1 MRKSIYLIFFTTV
14 CLMSTGSPAAADLKA
29 GFFDIA
35 WGTDLS
41 QLDGFRK
48 IAENVNIAYF
58 VSDQRAYQIAD
69 IIIADVVYGSF
80 ENQFFAVYI
89 NIEAI
94 DVFAQLKRYIN
105 NKYGQPKIKIS
116 KMPESDQQTV
126 YQWNYAQTKIKL
138 KIYENRD
145 SMKMAFYY
153 TPLSA
158 QVNEAQL
165 EAFQETYKKP
175 IFPLDKTQMQQA
187 EQLRDLMQ
195 F

>member
-1 MRKSIYLIFFTTV
+1 MRKPVCLIFITAVF
-14 CLMSTGSPAAADLKA
+14 LMNTGNSAAADLKD

-35 WGTDLS
+35 WKTNLS
-41 QLDGFRK
+41 QLEGFRK
-48 IAENVNIAYF
+48 ISEDLNVAYF
-58 VSDQRAYQIAD
+58 VSDQRTYKIAD
-69 IIIADVVYGSF
+69 IKISDVVYGSY

-94 DVFAQLKRYIN
+94 DVFAQLRRYIN
-105 NKYGQPKIKIS
+105 RKYGLPKIKIT
-116 KMPESDQQTV
+116 KMQEADQQTD
-126 YQWNYAQTKIKL
+126 YQWSYEKTKIKL

-145 SMKMAFYY
+145 NMKLAFYY

-158 QVNEAQL
+158 QVNEAQMD
-165 EAFQETYKKP
+165 AFQETHKRP

>member
-1 MRKSIYLIFFTTV
+1 MRKPVCLIFITAVF
-14 CLMSTGSPAAADLKA
+14 LMNTGNSAAADLKD

-35 WGTDLS
+35 WRTNLS
-41 QLDGFRK
+41 QLEEFRK
-48 IAENVNIAYF
+48 ISENLNVAYF
-58 VSDQRAYQIAD
+58 VSDQRIYKIAD
-69 IIIADVVYGSF
+69 IKISDVVYGSY

-94 DVFAQLKRYIN
+94 DVFAQLRRYIN
-105 NKYGQPKIKIS
+105 RKYGLPKIKIT
-116 KMPESDQQTV
+116 KMQEADQQTD
-126 YQWNYAQTKIKL
+126 YQWSYEKTKIKL

-145 SMKMAFYY
+145 NMKLAFYY

-158 QVNEAQL
+158 QVNEAQMD
-165 EAFQETYKKP
+165 AFQETHKRP

>member
-1 MRKSIYLIFFTTV
+1 MRKSVYLIFITAVF
-14 CLMSTGSPAAADLKA
+14 LMNTGNSAAADLKD

-35 WGTDLS
+35 WTTNLS
-41 QLDGFRK
+41 QLEGFRK
-48 IAENVNIAYF
+48 ISENLNVAYF
-58 VSDQRAYQIAD
+58 VSDQRTYKIAD
-69 IIIADVVYGSF
+69 IKISDVVYGSY

-94 DVFAQLKRYIN
+94 DVFAQLRRYIN
-105 NKYGQPKIKIS
+105 RKYGLPKIKIT
-116 KMPESDQQTV
+116 KMQEADQQTD
-126 YQWNYAQTKIKL
+126 YQWSYEKTKIKL

-145 SMKMAFYY
+145 NMKLAFYY

-158 QVNEAQL
+158 QVNEAQMD
-165 EAFQETYKKP
+165 AFQETHKKP

>member
-1 MRKSIYLIFFTTV
+1 MRKPVCLIFITAVF
-14 CLMSTGSPAAADLKA
+14 LMNTGNSAAADLKD

-35 WGTDLS
+35 WRTNLS
-41 QLDGFRK
+41 QLEEFRK
-48 IAENVNIAYF
+48 ISENLNVAYF
-58 VSDQRAYQIAD
+58 VSDQRIYKIAD
-69 IIIADVVYGSF
+69 IKISDVVYGSY

-94 DVFAQLKRYIN
+94 DVFAQLRRYIN
-105 NKYGQPKIKIS
+105 RKYGLPKIKIT
-116 KMPESDQQTV
+116 KMQEADQQTD
-126 YQWNYAQTKIKL
+126 YQWSYEKTKIKL

-145 SMKMAFYY
+145 NMKLAFYY

-158 QVNEAQL
+158 QVNEAQMD
-165 EAFQETYKKP
+165 AFQETHKKP

>member
-1 MRKSIYLIFFTTV
+1 MRKSIYLIFLTAVF
-14 CLMSTGSPAAADLKA
+14 LMSTGNLAAADLKA
-29 GFFDIA
+29 GFFDIP

-41 QLDGFRK
+41 RLDGFSK
-48 IAENVNIAYF
+48 ISENMNIDYF
-58 VSDQRAYQIAD
+58 VSHQRAYQIAD
-69 IIIADVVYGSF
+69 IRIADVVYGSF
-80 ENQFFAVYI
+80 ESQFFAVYI

-105 NKYGQPKIKIS
+105 NKYGQPKIKTS
-116 KMPESDQQTV
+116 KIQESDQQTV

-145 SMKMAFYY
+145 NMKMAFYY

-165 EAFQETYKKP
+165 EAFQDTYKKP

>member
-1 MRKSIYLIFFTTV
+1 MRKPVCLIFITAVF
-14 CLMSTGSPAAADLKA
+14 LMNTGNSAAADLKD

-35 WGTDLS
+35 WKTNLS
-41 QLDGFRK
+41 QLEGFRK
-48 IAENVNIAYF
+48 ISENLNVAYF
-58 VSDQRAYQIAD
+58 VSDQRTYKIAD
-69 IIIADVVYGSF
+69 IKISDVVYGSY

-94 DVFAQLKRYIN
+94 DIFAQLRRYIN
-105 NKYGQPKIKIS
+105 RKYGLPKIKIT
-116 KMPESDQQTV
+116 KMQEADQQTD
-126 YQWNYAQTKIKL
+126 YQWSYEKTKIKL

-145 SMKMAFYY
+145 NMKLAFYY

-158 QVNEAQL
+158 QVNEAQMD
-165 EAFQETYKKP
+165 AFQETHKKP

>member
-1 MRKSIYLIFFTTV
+1 
-14 CLMSTGSPAAADLKA
+14 MSTGSPDAADLKA

-41 QLDGFRK
+41 RLNGFRK
-48 IAENVNIAYF
+48 ISENANIAYF

-145 SMKMAFYY
+145 NMKMAFYY

-165 EAFQETYKKP
+165 EAFQETYNKP